1 MQTGTPASNRRTDQ
15 LNTQKKN
22 HRVQEGSLLDEICHV
37 LEEHKA
43 RDIVVIDLNGKSDIA
58 DHMVIATGD
67 SRRQV
72 AAMGEKLSAVAKAR
86 GIKGLRPEGKEQ
98 ADWILLDAGEVVVHL
113 FRPEVREFYSLE
125 KMWNAEFPETHEPAT
140 A

>member
-1 MQTGTPASNRRTDQ
+1 MQTGAPASNRRTDE
-15 LNTQKKN
+15 LNNQEKK
-22 HRVQEGSLLDEICHV
+22 RRIQTGTLLDEICHV

-43 RDIVVIDLNGKSDIA
+43 RDVVVIDLDGKSDIA
-58 DHMVIATGD
+58 DYMVIATGD

-72 AAMGEKLSAVAKAR
+72 AALGEKLSAVAKTR

-98 ADWILLDAGEVVVHL
+98 ADWILLDAGDVVVHL